1 MDLRGKRALVMGLG
15 IHGGG
20 LGVARFLA
28 DQGAIVTVTDLRS
41 PEQLQPSLDA
51 LADLPISYV
60 LGQHRDDDFRNAD
73 LVIRNPGVPRESR
86 YLQIARASGAAIEM
100 EMTLFF
106 RLCLGPIL
114 GITGTKGKTTTTLL
128 AAAMLREQYPDTVV
142 AGNLRVSALE
152 ALPRI
157 TAGTPVVLELS
168 SWQLEGLGEAKL
180 SPQYACYL
188 NLYPDHLD
196 RYGTMRAYAE
206 AKEQIFL
213 HQREIDVA
221 VFNSRLVEY
230 SDVYTGTQRGWQFW
244 KTPARKIWFFNAIAQ
259 DLDIETEE
267 FNPGQHSKHRDG
279 SIYWQNIELVWQV
292 PVSET
297 GGQYVEEIICTRSD
311 VRVQGD
317 HNLTNIAAAAGLAKA
332 FGITSDNI
340 RAAIRNFTGV
350 EHRLEFVRELGGVRY
365 INDTAATAPEAAI
378 AALRSFD
385 RPIVLIAGGADKNL
399 PFSDLA
405 REITLRAKAVV
416 LLAGSATPKLMEALA
431 QADERPKTNDESISR
446 QTSSFVLR
454 PSSFVNGPFD
464 DFEKAIEAARALAAP
479 GDVVLLSPGCASFG
493 MFRNEFH
500 RGEEFRR
507 VVRELAIG
515 Y

>member
-28 DQGAIVTVTDLRS
+28 DQGASVTVTDLRG

-51 LADLPISYV
+51 LADLPITYV
-60 LGQHRDDDFRNAD
+60 LGQHRDTDFSAAD

-86 YLQIARASGAAIEM
+86 YLQIARAAGAAIEM

-106 RLCLGPIL
+106 RLCPGPIL

-128 AAAMLREQYPDTVV
+128 TAAMLREQYPDTVV

-180 SPQYACYL
+180 SPNYACVT
-188 NLYPDHLD
+188 NISPDHLD
-196 RYGTMRAYAE
+196 RYGSMAAYAD
-206 AKEQIFL
+206 AKKQILAHQQPGDVVVLNYDDQLQYEWATRAPGDVVWFARRQQEYDLHDRPVMIYGETGVLWLDARVPHDQPMPIEQVIGVDTIGL
-213 HQREIDVA
+213 
-221 VFNSRLVEY
+221 
-230 SDVYTGTQRGWQFW
+230 
-244 KTPARKIWFFNAIAQ
+244 
-259 DLDIETEE
+259 
-267 FNPGQHSKHRDG
+267 PGQHNRA
-279 SIYWQNIELVWQV
+279 NV
-292 PVSET
+292 
-297 GGQYVEEIICTRSD
+297 
-311 VRVQGD
+311 
-317 HNLTNIAAAAGLAKA
+317 AAAAALAKS
-332 FGITSDNI
+332 FGVSNAHI
-340 RAAIRNFTGV
+340 RDAVRSFTGV
-350 EHRLEFVRELGGVRY
+350 EHRLEFVRELAGVRY
-365 INDTAATAPEAAI
+365 INDTAATAPEATI

-385 RPIVLIAGGADKNL
+385 RPIVLIAGGTDKNL
-399 PFSDLA
+399 PFDDLA
-405 REITLRAKAVV
+405 REIGLRAKAVV
-416 LLAGSATPKLMEALA
+416 LLQGSATPKLVEALDH
-431 QADERPKTNDESISR
+431 ADQRPRTNDESISR
-446 QTSSFVLR
+446 QDTSSVVGPRSLVL
-454 PSSFVNGPFD
+454 GPYDGF
-464 DFEKAIEAARALAAP
+464 FAAIDAARALAAP

-507 VVRELAIG
+507 IVNELNG
-515 Y
+515 